1 VYRVEVIQET
11 TFVPTVYGLA
21 YIGTGLLT
29 GGLLLTEIEPFGES
43 LLFIGAISFLLVRLL
58 LLIADLDNPFSSGP
72 SMSVENVSVL
82 SLDLAIQRLNRI
94 VEDG

>member
-1 VYRVEVIQET
+1 M
-11 TFVPTVYGLA
+11 
-21 YIGTGLLT
+21 
-29 GGLLLTEIEPFGES
+29 
-43 LLFIGAISFLLVRLL
+43 FIGAISFLLVKLL
-58 LLIADLDNPFSSGP
+58 LLIADLDNPFSSGQ